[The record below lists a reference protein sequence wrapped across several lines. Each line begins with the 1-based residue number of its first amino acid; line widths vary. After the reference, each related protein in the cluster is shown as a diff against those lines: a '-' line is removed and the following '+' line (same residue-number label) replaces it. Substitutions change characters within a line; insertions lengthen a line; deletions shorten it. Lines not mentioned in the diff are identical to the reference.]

1 METLSETPTQVVDHP
16 REIADMLE
24 GLTQPGDI
32 SLIFEDR
39 ASVPH
44 SVLLVEY
51 QEGEH
56 LILDVTAVPEVAS
69 GLVAERPFRLSGQAS
84 GAMVSTH
91 PMTASPMNGTPG
103 RLRFWC
109 PYPGTLDVWHRRHAF
124 RAELRSGMQ
133 VSVEITL
140 DTGETTRTIRGE
152 LLNLSL
158 GGCLL
163 QLPLGEA
170 VHLEQ
175 GQTLDQVVAIFPSGQ
190 RLEARGEVRH
200 VTSDDRWQRALVGFA
215 FDDTAPRFERLVWY
229 LVKEIERES
238 ARDAVNGRN
247 LAPSPLFQAPA
258 DKASLAAQTATE
270 TRYATPM
277 ARRLAKVADLI
288 NAQVL
293 ELKQGQRVDS
303 ARLSKA
309 SDLLLSLLEQDREA
323 VLFATGCLHREPVIV
338 QHGIAVA
345 ARLADLVA
353 SRQVPRELLKA
364 VVATA
369 LVHDLG
375 KALLPDALLAA
386 RQLDE
391 AQYRQLTEH
400 VETLRERLG
409 ECRWLAP
416 DVIRSVVVEINERL
430 DGSGYPRGLSGE
442 ALSTLGRAAAVVDVM
457 DAMARR
463 RPDRPA
469 RGIEAIYRHLLT
481 HGEQFDSQWA
491 QRYIRRFGL
500 QPIGSLVAYTSGAV
514 GWVHRLDEK
523 GNPAL
528 VHVVRNRF
536 TPDRRLDQWA
546 RGREIERLGRFEQ
559 LLDPEGEGLTPC

>member
-1 METLSETPTQVVDHP
+1 METLSETPTQVIEHP
-16 REIADMLE
+16 REVADILDA
-24 GLTQPGDI
+24 LTQPGDI
-32 SLIFEDR
+32 SLIFEDQS
-39 ASVPH
+39 SVPH

-56 LILDVTAVPEVAS
+56 LILDVTAAPEVAS
-69 GLVAERPFRLSGQAS
+69 GLVAERLFRLSGQAR

-91 PMTASPMNGTPG
+91 PLTASPMNGTPG

-109 PYPGTLDVWHRRHAF
+109 SYPEAFDAWHRRHAF
-124 RAELRSGMQ
+124 RAELKSGMQ
-133 VSVEITL
+133 VPVEITL
-140 DTGETTRTIRGE
+140 DTDETTRVIRGE

-175 GQTLDQVVAIFPSGQ
+175 GQMLDRVEAIFPSGQ

-215 FDDTAPRFERLVWY
+215 FDDAAPRFERLVWY

-238 ARDAVNGRN
+238 ARDAVSGRN
-247 LAPSPLFQAPA
+247 LAPSPLFQPPA
-258 DKASLAAQTATE
+258 DKPSLAAQTASE

-277 ARRLAKVADLI
+277 ARRLTKVADLL

-293 ELKQGQRVDS
+293 ELRQGQRLDS

-323 VLFATGCLHREPVIV
+323 LLFATVCLQREPVFV

-364 VVATA
+364 VVASA

-375 KALLPDALLAA
+375 KALLPDSLLAA
-386 RQLDE
+386 KQFDD
-391 AQYRQLTEH
+391 AQHRQLTGH
-400 VETLRERLG
+400 VEALRERLG
-409 ECRWLAP
+409 DCRWLAP
-416 DVIRSVVVEINERL
+416 DVIKSVVTEINERL
-430 DGSGYPRGLSGE
+430 DGSGYPQGLSGE
-442 ALSTLGRAAAVVDVM
+442 SLSTLGRAAAVVDVV
-457 DAMARR
+457 DAMARH

-469 RGIEAIYRHLLT
+469 RGTEVIYRHLLT
-481 HGEQFDSQWA
+481 HGEMFDSQWA

-500 QPIGSLVAYTSGAV
+500 QPIGSLAAFASGAV
-514 GWVHRLDEK
+514 GWIHRLDEK
-523 GNPAL
+523 GNPVL

-536 TPDRRLDQWA
+536 TPEKRLDQWA
-546 RGREIERLGRFEQ
+546 RGREVERLGRFEQ
-559 LLDPEGEGLTPC
+559 LLDPADEGLSPC